1 MVVCIY
7 IRVYIVSRTTSLRT
21 TTRQSTAV
29 PGSTTA
35 VVVVPVV
42 QYHRRRGIYIYCFIL
57 RSIVLFKK

>member
-7 IRVYIVSRTTSLRT
+7 IRVYIVSRTTSLR
-21 TTRQSTAV
+21 TRQSTAV

-42 QYHRRRGIYIYCFIL
+42 QYHRRRGIRTYIYGQ
-57 RSIVLFKK
+57 